1 MSLRV
6 HTKQSDFLRLRCR
19 FTPRNDTKNETCSK
33 VLRGKIEKNMKTMT
47 LTENVKELI
56 EDIIF
61 SYDEKISNI
70 STLFDTSNQ
79 ILETKQERDE
89 INTRLQENLAKNECL
104 RKKDFDNIM
113 QDIFSNQDKMAQDTR
128 SLLNIYINEQK
139 EGASTLK
146 KELNDMKDVLARGD
160 SERIK
165 DFQIIFKKIL
175 TKQEERKEE
184 ISLKLKQFQTEQQE
198 MSKMLQNLLAKK
210 RELRIKDLK
219 LMLKDFK
226 RQYQDRLTIQKQ
238 RKEDVNRMLDDFK
251 KEREE
256 SAGSWQ
262 MVQNKK
268 EQACLFLSQQNIIK

>member
-1 MSLRV
+1 M
-6 HTKQSDFLRLRCR
+6 HTKQSNFLRLRRR
-19 FTPRNDTKNETCSK
+19 FTPRNDTR
-33 VLRGKIEKNMKTMT
+33 RGEIEKNMETMT